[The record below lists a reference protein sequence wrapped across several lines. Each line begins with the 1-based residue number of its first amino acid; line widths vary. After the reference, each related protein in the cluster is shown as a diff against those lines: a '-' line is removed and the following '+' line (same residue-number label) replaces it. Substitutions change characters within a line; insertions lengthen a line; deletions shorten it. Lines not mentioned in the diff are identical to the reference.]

1 MSEKPKEELK
11 IKDLLVKLQV
21 LTNGLIEER
30 KKSQSYL
37 DRVKEYEDTLQK
49 KDSEIVELRK
59 EKFDLKSKLTLEKS
73 KQIDKKNDSYFS
85 SLLNKIIEK
94 PVDESKVGKL
104 EEKINQLTFEN
115 KDLTQRLMEE
125 KETFD
130 QQKIK
135 FQTML
140 TIQKQQ
146 MEELKKD
153 LENSK
158 KEKPK
163 ETPVIN
169 NDALIAAHK
178 DKIDSLK
185 KQFNLEKD
193 EYEKQLAQ
201 LKNELKE
208 EREKSALINNYL
220 TQYKEAYEAKNYE
233 NVAMKKQVSDLDA
246 QLNKAKIDVR
256 NSKLSPKMFQVERI
270 KDGIVKNKKVMTITF
285 QYNQNKNACEVVFK
299 RMKHGGKVKEDVVN
313 IIDLSTFKVNE
324 KKKDNIEVVF
334 TVSFITFNLLLN
346 FDIHNIL

>member
-11 IKDLLVKLQV
+11 IKVLLIKLQV

-30 KKSQSYL
+30 KKSQNYL
-37 DRVKEYEDTLQK
+37 EKVKEYEDSLQK

-59 EKFDLKSKLTLEKS
+59 DKFDLKSKLTLEKS
-73 KQIDKKNDSYFS
+73 KQLEKKNDSYFS
-85 SLLNKIIEK
+85 SFLNKIMDK
-94 PVDESKVGKL
+94 PVDDSKVEKL

-140 TIQKQQ
+140 TVQKQQ

-153 LENSK
+153 IENSK
-158 KEKPK
+158 NEKVKEIQ
-163 ETPVIN
+163 VN
-169 NDALIAAHK
+169 NNEALIAAHK
-178 DKIDSLK
+178 EKLDSLN
-185 KQFNLEKD
+185 KQFNIEKD
-193 EYEKQLAQ
+193 EYEKQLVQ

-208 EREKSALINNYL
+208 EKEKSELLNNHLI
-220 TQYKEAYEAKNYE
+220 QYKEAYEAKNYE
-233 NVAMKKQVSDLDA
+233 NIAMKKQASDIDA
-246 QLNKAKIDVR
+246 QLNKAKIEIQ

-285 QYNQNKNACEVVFK
+285 QFNPNKNICEIVFK
-299 RMKHGGKVKEDVVN
+299 RMKRGGKVKEDIVN
-313 IIDLSTFKVNE
+313 IIDVSTFKVND
-324 KKKDNIEVVF
+324 KKKDNVDIVF
-334 TVSFITFNLLLN
+334 TVSFIIYNA
-346 FDIHNIL
+346 I

>member
-1 MSEKPKEELK
+1 MTEKPKEELK
-11 IKDLLVKLQV
+11 IKDLLIKLQV

-37 DRVKEYEDTLQK
+37 DRVKEYEDSLQK

-73 KQIDKKNDSYFS
+73 KQVEKKNDSYFS
-85 SLLNKIIEK
+85 SFLNKIMDK
-94 PVDESKVGKL
+94 PVDESKVAKL
-104 EEKINQLTFEN
+104 EEKVNQLTFEN

-135 FQTML
+135 FQTMV

-153 LENSK
+153 LENVK
-158 KEKPK
+158 KEKPQ
-163 ETPVIN
+163 EIQIQQN
-169 NDALIAAHK
+169 NNEELIAAHRE
-178 DKIDSLK
+178 KIEALNRK
-185 KQFNLEKD
+185 FNLEKD

-201 LKNELKE
+201 IRNELKE
-208 EREKSALINNYL
+208 EQYKCETLNLHLNK
-220 TQYKEAYEAKNYE
+220 YKEAYEAKNYE
-233 NVAMKKQVSDLDA
+233 NSAMKKQVSDLGT
-246 QLNKAKIDVR
+246 QLNTAKIEVR

-285 QYNQNKNACEVVFK
+285 QYNPKKNVCEIVFK
-299 RMKHGGKVKEDVVN
+299 RMKHGGKVKEDIVN
-313 IIDLSTFKVNE
+313 IIDVSTFKVND

-334 TVSFITFNLLLN
+334 TVSFIIYN
-346 FDIHNIL
+346 